1 MLNLTLI
8 RGLPGSGKTTV
19 ANQLLADIPGTY
31 HVETDMFFTDYNG
44 NYEWNRE
51 NLAAAH
57 EWCLD
62 QTRRALRN
70 DLQVFVSNTFTTLHE
85 LRPYFEL
92 AKEFE
97 ILPTV
102 ILCQNDWGN
111 VHDVPVGT
119 ILNMRKRF
127 VYDISSL
134 FQE

>member
-1 MLNLTLI
+1 
-8 RGLPGSGKTTV
+8 
-19 ANQLLADIPGTY
+19 
-31 HVETDMFFTDYNG
+31 MFFTDYNG
-44 NYEWNRE
+44 KYEWNRE
-51 NLAAAH
+51 NLTAAH
-57 EWCLD
+57 DWCLD
-62 QTRRALRN
+62 QTRRALNN

-92 AKEFE
+92 AKEFG